1 MDIIINL
8 GITLLGLLAGM
19 IVNYAVDNFSENKK
33 IMKPFCWNCKEPQSL
48 FNYFIAP
55 RKCEKCG
62 KSRRTRVF
70 ITEIVFVLIS
80 LFLWYN
86 KISSVPFILSLI
98 LFIYAVFALIMDFET
113 KEVVISILGLLIFG
127 TVGIIIWGWKSAFL
141 GGILSTAIMLGLY
154 YLGKLMV
161 KIMVKKNKIPRDNDV
176 IALGLGD
183 VYLAA
188 LLGLSLGF
196 PSFFVGF
203 IITILLGGFV
213 SLVIIIVNAIRR
225 KSSAL
230 TAIAYGPYIII
241 SIIFMLYVV
250 RFFVK

>member
-1 MDIIINL
+1 M
-8 GITLLGLLAGM
+8 
-19 IVNYAVDNFSENKK
+19 
-33 IMKPFCWNCKEPQSL
+33 
-48 FNYFIAP
+48 
-55 RKCEKCG
+55 
-62 KSRRTRVF
+62 
-70 ITEIVFVLIS
+70 
-80 LFLWYN
+80 
-86 KISSVPFILSLI
+86 
-98 LFIYAVFALIMDFET
+98 YAVFALIMDFET

-161 KIMVKKNKIPRDNDV
+161 KIMVKKNKIPQDNDV

-196 PSFFVGF
+196 PSFLVGF

-250 RFFVK
+250 RFL